1 MIDKKILYILCLI
14 SILLI
19 FTVDALTP
27 VSLRLGVLY
36 LFPVFLVTYIN
47 GQKWPTRFLVGMA
60 VVCQVVTL
68 FSFDIPLTSKII
80 ESIIKP
86 GAIYLVFIL
95 SKKLRKTHLKLVDIS
110 NKDCLTGLLSRRKF
124 YEILEQEITRQR
136 RYGGV
141 LSLVI
146 LDLDKFKHLND
157 TRGHPIGDEALLVL
171 SDVLRASIR
180 QTDTIARL
188 GGDEFALLLLHT
200 NTVDC
205 GVFCHNISKKIKH
218 KMAVSGFNIT
228 ASMGYAS
235 FNAPPESAVAAIAK
249 VDALMYAAK
258 NRGQGCVFCELA

>member
-1 MIDKKILYILCLI
+1 MINKKILYIACLI

-19 FTVDALTP
+19 FTIDALTP
-27 VSLRLGVLY
+27 VSIRLGVLY
-36 LFPVFLVTYIN
+36 LFPVFLVAYRY
-47 GQKWPTRFLVGMA
+47 GQKWKTRFLVGIA

-95 SKKLRKTHLKLVDIS
+95 SIKLRKTHLKLIDIA
-110 NKDCLTGLLSRRKF
+110 NKDSLTGLLSIRTF

-136 RYGGV
+136 RYGGE

-146 LDLDKFKHLND
+146 LDLDNFKQLND
-157 TRGHPIGDEALLVL
+157 TRGHPIGDEALIIL
-171 SDVLRASIR
+171 SDVLRASVR
-180 QTDTIARL
+180 QTDTIARM

-218 KMAVSGFNIT
+218 RMAASGFNIT
-228 ASMGYAS
+228 ASIGHAS
-235 FNAPPESAVAAIAK
+235 FSDPPESAISAISK

-258 NRGQGCVFCELA
+258 NRGQGYVFCELA